1 MTIHAGTLTEQRIAH
16 IMDMMRRWEWKRGK
30 SAGDL
35 ATTWGLAVSTVEEL
49 SSEAS
54 KRVRAEVTD
63 PERVSGTV
71 GMALQRVLDE
81 GMEATG
87 DAKWHGRKLAVE
99 SSKAWAQI
107 VGAMAPQRHEV
118 ATTEASPQKAA
129 DLVRAAFGRVSK
141 GADKDDDD
149 GSPGDD
155 SSGSSGA

>member
-1 MTIHAGTLTEQRIAH
+1 MAEHTPLTEQRIAH
-16 IMDMMRRWEWKRGK
+16 IMGMMRRWEWKRGESGPVLAEQWGLSVDRVK
-30 SAGDL
+30 DL
-35 ATTWGLAVSTVEEL
+35 AA
-49 SSEAS
+49 EAS
-54 KRVRAEVTD
+54 KRVLAEVTD
-63 PERVSGTV
+63 PALVSGTV

>member
-71 GMALQRVLDE
+71 GSALSKVLHDS
-81 GMEATG
+81 MDDG
-87 DAKWHGRKLAVE
+87 DRKSVIDA
-99 SSKAWAQI
+99 SKAWAQI
-107 VGAMAPQRHEV
+107 VGAMAPQRVDVTSRGEPTPADAQRILREKFAVRPDV
-118 ATTEASPQKAA
+118 ASE
-129 DLVRAAFGRVSK
+129 
-141 GADKDDDD
+141 DD
-149 GSPGDD
+149 GKDG
-155 SSGSSGA
+155 SGEG

>member
-71 GMALQRVLDE
+71 GSALSKVLHDS
-81 GMEATG
+81 MDDG
-87 DAKWHGRKLAVE
+87 DRKSVIDA
-99 SSKAWAQI
+99 SKAWAQI
-107 VGAMAPQRHEV
+107 VGAMAPQRVDVTARGEP
-118 ATTEASPQKAA
+118 TPA
-129 DLVRAAFGRVSK
+129 DAQRILKRKFAQRPDRV
-141 GADKDDDD
+141 GDDD
-149 GSPGDD
+149 GGDGDD
-155 SSGSSGA
+155 EPGKD